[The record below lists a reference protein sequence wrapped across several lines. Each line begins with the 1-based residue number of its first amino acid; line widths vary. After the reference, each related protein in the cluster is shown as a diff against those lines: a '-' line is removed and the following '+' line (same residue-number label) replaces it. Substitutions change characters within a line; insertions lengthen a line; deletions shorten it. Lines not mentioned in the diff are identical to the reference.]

1 MCIVAEKVGQGRRS
15 RRGKIIRRMAVLC
28 HRGVGGAA
36 AMVGGGWRVGV
47 VIVIV
52 SCESE
57 PVVSVRSVSVRHTN
71 SPVS

>member
-1 MCIVAEKVGQGRRS
+1 
-15 RRGKIIRRMAVLC
+15 MAVLC

-71 SPVS
+71 SPVR